1 MGVKRLDANKCLQE
15 MLQSVHADKD
25 RRRKRERER
34 EKDEGEEGEAAADR
48 DEMRCDL
55 YHGHSA

>member
-1 MGVKRLDANKCLQE
+1 M
-15 MLQSVHADKD
+15 SKD
-25 RRRKRERER
+25 WTQTNVCRRCSKVYTLTRTDDEKERERER
-34 EKDEGEEGEAAADR
+34 DEGEEGEAAADR